1 MQISDINKRHPLTFL
16 SQLPKERIV
25 LDYVLSKLVKNSSPE
40 RYELIAAVFNLH
52 LTSAGFDPMALS
64 KARFKRVKA
73 SEFRQALREIDAE
86 IALILQTEE
95 YRQVLSRQ
103 TYLPDLFQ
111 QYLQLSSVVRQ
122 SGSINTKQFQDFANL
137 LREKDASDLMLG
149 FIRQHKTLFEA
160 SLTEEDIIDLL
171 QQIGLLM
178 EDQQRTNTQVKTIFE
193 LRLNE
198 ILLTRGVRNSQDIQ
212 RIWQYFGD
220 QIAEEN
226 GQLLQWELFD
236 KVLRSGILTVWPARN
251 LKTYLNFISDKT
263 EAYYFNQYLQRFL
276 LFARLAEYFTQ
287 AGYHQ
292 RLQWLDEA
300 EEISKKINNGQQRA
314 NIKLIRS
321 KIMSDQGMLADAVR
335 FLDEAEYH
343 VHRIA
348 EKDFELRNTWIEIV
362 RTRIVLYTLQ
372 VFEKEAPF
380 HSESFEAQ
388 VYLLNDTGKFRN
400 DLQLLVTELNGLTLF
415 MQKNWIAAYESFMKA
430 ANLRKEDE
438 EDQPMYL
445 TAKFFCELLVA
456 TDKPAETDALLKQI
470 EEGRETFYS
479 FSWVRMLRGAKA
491 YFEQN
496 TRDGALQ

>member
-1 MQISDINKRHPLTFL
+1 MQISDLNKRHPLPFL

-86 IALILQTEE
+86 VALIMQTEE

-111 QYLQLSSVVRQ
+111 QYLQLSSAVRQ
-122 SGSINTKQFQDFANL
+122 SGRITSKQFQDFANL

-160 SLTEEDIIDLL
+160 SLTEEDITDLL
-171 QQIGLLM
+171 HQIQLLM
-178 EDQQRTNTQVKTIFE
+178 QDQVRTNTQVKTIFE

-198 ILLTRGVRNSQDIQ
+198 ILSARGVRNTAEIQ
-212 RIWQYFGD
+212 RIWQYFRD
-220 QIAEEN
+220 QLAQES
-226 GQLLQWELFD
+226 GQLLQGELFD
-236 KVLRSGILTVWPARN
+236 KILRSGILTAWPARN
-251 LKTYLNFISDKT
+251 LFSYLAFISDKT
-263 EAYYFNQYLQRFL
+263 EAYYFNQYQQRYL
-276 LFARLAEYFTQ
+276 LFLRLAEYFTQ
-287 AGYHQ
+287 AGFQQ

-300 EEISKKINNGQQRA
+300 EETSRKINNGQQRA
-314 NIKLIRS
+314 YCKLIRS
-321 KIMSDQGMLADAVR
+321 RIMADKGLLAESVK

-343 VHRIA
+343 VHRIP
-348 EKDFELRNTWIEIV
+348 EKDFEVRNTWIEIA
-362 RTRIVLYTLQ
+362 RTRMVLYTLQ
-372 VFEKEAPF
+372 VFEQDTPF
-380 HSESFEAQ
+380 HPASFEAQ
-388 VYLLNDTGKFRN
+388 IYLLNDTGKFRS

-415 MQKNWIAAYESFMKA
+415 LQKNWSSATDAFTKA
-430 ANLRKEDE
+430 ARLRQEDE
-438 EDQPMYL
+438 EDQPL
-445 TAKFFCELLVA
+445 HLAAKFFCELLEKSDNVA
-456 TDKPAETDALLKQI
+456 EADILLKQLI
-470 EEGRETFYS
+470 EGQETFYS
-479 FSWVRMLRGAKA
+479 YSWVRLLTGAKH

-496 TRDGALQ
+496 AADSQLQ